1 VMSPRVRNRGAES
14 ALCRLAAI
22 ESRGIDGASAP
33 RTPQC
38 AGEPPC
44 VARDESANRRMTNL
58 VEQKYPRQQ
67 FGDE

>member
-44 VARDESANRRMTNL
+44 VARDESAKQKDDEPRGAKVSASTIRR
-58 VEQKYPRQQ
+58 
-67 FGDE
+67 